1 MSTLVDL
8 HVFREKS
15 TESERALDTSSPLVE
30 YSARSMH
37 SWTRAAGRT
46 QREGGGIAPAAQ
58 SYGGMGTR
66 VEARQLRY
74 WGHFDRRRST
84 PSSSHQPIYRPLI
97 DLRSQNGPCAYCRV
111 PQHALPTGPTRQAR
125 WIIVIVEAASA

>member
-46 QREGGGIAPAAQ
+46 QREGGGGVSRPRPSLMGVWGRGWKHCSSGTGGTSIVVAQ
-58 SYGGMGTR
+58 HHPRPISRFIVPLLTCAVKM
-66 VEARQLRY
+66 VLARIVASPNMPYPPVLLVKLD
-74 WGHFDRRRST
+74 G
-84 PSSSHQPIYRPLI
+84 SSS
-97 DLRSQNGPCAYCRV
+97 
-111 PQHALPTGPTRQAR
+111 
-125 WIIVIVEAASA
+125 